1 MKFNIALLAG
11 DGIGPEVI
19 DQAVKVSKAVAK
31 KFGHEITWNP
41 ALTGAAAIDAVG
53 EPYPDSTHEI
63 CLASDAVLFGAIG
76 HPRFDNDPTA
86 KVRPEQG
93 LLKMRKKLGLFANVR
108 PTFTFPSL
116 IDKSPLKRERIE
128 GTDLV
133 FLRELT
139 GGIYFGEKGRR
150 DNGET
155 AYDNCVYT
163 RAEVQRLAKKGFELA
178 MTRSKK
184 LCCVDKA
191 NVLETSRLWR
201 ETVQAM
207 EKDYPEVTVSYE
219 FVDAVAMR
227 LVQWPNSYDVLIT
240 ENLFGDIL
248 TDEASVISGSMG
260 LMPSASVG
268 TKNQLFEPIHGS
280 YPQATGLN
288 IANPLATVLS
298 AAMMFEMAF
307 NLHEEGA
314 AIRAVVNKALAEGIV
329 TEDLADGGKSYG
341 TKEVGDWLT
350 ANI

>member
-19 DQAVKVSKAVAK
+19 DQAVKVSDAVAK
-31 KFGHEITWNP
+31 KFGHEITWQP

-53 EPYPDSTHEI
+53 EPYPDATHDI
-63 CLASDAVLFGAIG
+63 CAASDAVLFGAIG
-76 HPRFDNDPTA
+76 HPKYDNDPSA
-86 KVRPEQG
+86 PVRPEQG

-116 IDKSPLKRERIE
+116 LDKSPLKQERIE

-150 DNGET
+150 DGGET

-207 EKDYPEVTVSYE
+207 EKDYPEVEVSYE

-260 LMPSASVG
+260 LMPSASMG
-268 TKNQLFEPIHGS
+268 TDIALFEPIHGS

-288 IANPLATVLS
+288 IANPMATVLS
-298 AAMMFEMAF
+298 AAMMFETAF
-307 NLHEEGA
+307 NLPEEGK
-314 AIRAVVNKALAEGIV
+314 AIRDAVNKALAEGFV

-341 TKEVGDWLT
+341 TKEVGDYL
-350 ANI
+350 AKNI